1 MSDRSISPELSSVKI
16 NDSYDIRND
25 EITDDFFLSYENI
38 TENSP
43 TIATFTYN
51 DESSP
56 ANARSSRDTHR
67 AGFTPISDRSI
78 SPELHKDAGAKNEQR
93 RTSYSRNATSGACS
107 ELRKDAGAKNE
118 RRGASYSRNATSG
131 ACSELRKD
139 AGAKNERR
147 VASYSRNDT
156 TGSCSELYQ
165 TSTPPTTAKYQQQEQ
180 HFLQKINNHLHQL
193 SQPMFPS
200 SRPHHPP
207 PPPPSSPEL
216 LKADGATS
224 AKNEEKQTSLAEHT
238 ETSGFSKYTK
248 KTDSMLFHQSSSLP
262 DAANRE
268 EDSSQIQMNVVI
280 SASAQTSAPTD
291 PPPPTLA
298 TSSSGLGIHHPTPI
312 NLRHTREKLLNAFIY
327 SNSPVSSN
335 PNSDSDMSDNETDQR
350 PAAQVFRSGNFAKD
364 ANDDNYLI
372 REHAENAFTKRNVRF
387 KKISYEE
394 IERSLSKY
402 YDKNNKYS
410 NEVDIL
416 ITFMRGQKHLYNQ
429 SCYITQMKLYML
441 TITALAITSFITVVA
456 PFIQRYWWS
465 SIFVMSG
472 NAIATI
478 LITILKY
485 MRYESSCNT
494 FTLIANHYDHYEHI
508 LELTTNKLVFV
519 HDESEQSRIVL
530 EKMREIEFKMSE
542 TKELCPIIIPSEV
555 QSTYPVIFQTNIFTL
570 IKKMDL
576 HRKTLILQLKNI
588 KNEIRYILYKW
599 NSIPN
604 TDDEETLLHLADT
617 TFHNISNHPQMQRE
631 KIRLLFLMEQKE
643 IVKKELCEYKNN
655 YSQIDDLFMKEIK
668 YAEMN
673 RHWSRVLFCD
683 AKKIQYQSYTN
694 PVIKEHLELILAN

>member
-25 EITDDFFLSYENI
+25 EINDDFFLSYENI
-38 TENSP
+38 AENSP

-56 ANARSSRDTHR
+56 ANVRSSRDTHR

-78 SPELHKDAGAKNEQR
+78 SP
-93 RTSYSRNATSGACS
+93 
-107 ELRKDAGAKNE
+107 
-118 RRGASYSRNATSG
+118 
-131 ACSELRKD
+131 ELRKD

-156 TGSCSELYQ
+156 TGACSELYQ

-224 AKNEEKQTSLAEHT
+224 TNNEEKHTSLAEHT

-248 KTDSMLFHQSSSLP
+248 KTDSMLFHQSSSSSP

-280 SASAQTSAPTD
+280 SASAQTAAPTD

-350 PAAQVFRSGNFAKD
+350 PAAQVSRPDGFAKD

-372 REHAENAFTKRNVRF
+372 REHVENAFTKRNVRF

-617 TFHNISNHPQMQRE
+617 TFQNISNHPQMQRE